1 MNEEMVAPWN
11 VPMGSRVI
19 TRATGWGI
27 PRMIRRRLSAT
38 VSVDVDRLWIVDGFD
53 DDNDDEY
60 VDSVTRRITE

>member
-1 MNEEMVAPWN
+1 MEW
-11 VPMGSRVI
+11 MGKNQARH
-19 TRATGWGI
+19 TWGI